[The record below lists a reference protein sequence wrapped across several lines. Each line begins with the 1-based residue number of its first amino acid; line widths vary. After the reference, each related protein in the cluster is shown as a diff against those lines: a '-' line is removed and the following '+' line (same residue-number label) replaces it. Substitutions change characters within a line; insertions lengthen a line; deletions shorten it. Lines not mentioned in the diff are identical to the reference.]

1 MKNFKFTIKGHV
13 YDVDILEIENNIAK
27 VEVNGTVYEV
37 EIHKEVKE
45 TKTPIIIRQNL
56 PPSKEHK
63 TLITSQITKINA
75 PLPGNIIQIFVKE
88 GDNVEKEEKLLMM
101 EAMKMEN
108 TILAEKSGIIKSINV
123 ISGDSVLQGDTLLE
137 IE

>member
-13 YDVDILEIENNIAK
+13 YDVDILEIEKNIAK

-37 EIHKEVKE
+37 EVHKEVKE
-45 TKTPIIIRQNL
+45 TKTPTIVRHNI
-56 PPSKEHK
+56 PPPKETK
-63 TLITSQITKINA
+63 PLTASQITKINA
-75 PLPGNIIQIFVKE
+75 PLPGNIMQVFVKE
-88 GDNVEKEEKLLMM
+88 GDKVEKEAKLLMM

-108 TILAEKSGIIKSINV
+108 TILAEKSGIIKKINV
-123 ISGDSVLQGDTLLE
+123 SSGDSVLQGDTLIE